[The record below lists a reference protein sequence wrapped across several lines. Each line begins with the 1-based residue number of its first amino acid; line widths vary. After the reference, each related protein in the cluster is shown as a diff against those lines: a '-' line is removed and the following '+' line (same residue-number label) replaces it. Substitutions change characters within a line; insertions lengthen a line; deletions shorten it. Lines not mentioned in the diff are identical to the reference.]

1 MDEKKFLWIKKVVI
15 DRDPPPL
22 FAFEKWTCRHRLH
35 LYVGYACPR
44 LKREYPS
51 PTPYANKRG
60 YVKTNDKK
68 HPVNRWYLVIP
79 NWNTNKI
86 TGVGGH
92 EGLLRDWS
100 RGTVL
105 DRTNCNDQFS
115 VQNRFKDDRI
125 RKRRPRRL
133 SDIIGFFIDLLRTCH

>member
-1 MDEKKFLWIKKVVI
+1 MT
-15 DRDPPPL
+15 DPPPL

-35 LYVGYACPR
+35 LYVSYACPR
-44 LKREYPS
+44 LNREPPS